1 MEHYAKNSISIID
14 WRGNNENNKIFFDG
28 NKEDIS
34 IEYAEE
40 NINIDEF
47 TAELIEETEELAE
60 GLTWAIEI
68 YNNIGNKIFYKTS
81 FSD

>member
-1 MEHYAKNSISIID
+1 MKII
-14 WRGNNENNKIFFDG
+14 REFFDK
-28 NKEDIS
+28 NKKVDTS
-34 IEYAEE
+34 IEYIEE

-60 GLTWAIEI
+60 GLTWAIEV
-68 YNNIGNKIFYKTS
+68 YNNIGNKIFYKTN

>member
-1 MEHYAKNSISIID
+1 MKII
-14 WRGNNENNKIFFDG
+14 REFFDK
-28 NKEDIS
+28 NKKVDTS
-34 IEYAEE
+34 IEYIEE

-68 YNNIGNKIFYKTS
+68 YNNIGDKIFYKTN

>member
-1 MEHYAKNSISIID
+1 MKII
-14 WRGNNENNKIFFDG
+14 REFFDG
-28 NKEDIS
+28 NKKIDTS
-34 IEYAEE
+34 IEYIDV

-68 YNNIGNKIFYKTS
+68 YNNIGDKIFYKTN

>member
-1 MEHYAKNSISIID
+1 MKII
-14 WRGNNENNKIFFDG
+14 REFFDK
-28 NKEDIS
+28 NKK
-34 IEYAEE
+34 EE

-68 YNNIGNKIFYKTS
+68 YNNIGDKIFYKTN

>member
-1 MEHYAKNSISIID
+1 MKII
-14 WRGNNENNKIFFDG
+14 REFFDK
-28 NKEDIS
+28 NKRVDTS
-34 IEYAEE
+34 IEYIEE

-60 GLTWAIEI
+60 GLTWAIEV
-68 YNNIGNKIFYKTS
+68 YNNIDNKIFYKTN

>member
-1 MEHYAKNSISIID
+1 MKII
-14 WRGNNENNKIFFDG
+14 RYFFDG

-81 FSD
+81 FSEGGLIL

>member
-1 MEHYAKNSISIID
+1 MKII
-14 WRGNNENNKIFFDG
+14 REFFDK
-28 NKEDIS
+28 NKKVDIS
-34 IEYAEE
+34 IEYIEE

-60 GLTWAIEI
+60 GLTWAIEV
-68 YNNIGNKIFYKTS
+68 YNNIGNKIFYKTN

>member
-1 MEHYAKNSISIID
+1 MKII
-14 WRGNNENNKIFFDG
+14 REFFDG
-28 NKEDIS
+28 NKKVDTS
-34 IEYAEE
+34 IEYIEE
-40 NINIDEF
+40 NIDEF

-68 YNNIGNKIFYKTS
+68 YNNIGDKIFYKTN

>member
-1 MEHYAKNSISIID
+1 MKII
-14 WRGNNENNKIFFDG
+14 RGFFDG
-28 NKEDIS
+28 NKKIDTS
-34 IEYAEE
+34 IEYIEE

-68 YNNIGNKIFYKTS
+68 YNNIGDKIFYKTN

>member
-1 MEHYAKNSISIID
+1 MKIIREYFDKNKKVD
-14 WRGNNENNKIFFDG
+14 T
-28 NKEDIS
+28 S
-34 IEYAEE
+34 IEYIEE

-68 YNNIGNKIFYKTS
+68 YNNIGDKIFYKTN

>member
-1 MEHYAKNSISIID
+1 MKII
-14 WRGNNENNKIFFDG
+14 REFFDK
-28 NKEDIS
+28 NKKVDTS
-34 IEYAEE
+34 IEYIEE

-47 TAELIEETEELAE
+47 TAELIEETEETEELAE

-68 YNNIGNKIFYKTS
+68 YNNIGDKIFYKTN

>member
-1 MEHYAKNSISIID
+1 MKII
-14 WRGNNENNKIFFDG
+14 REFFDK
-28 NKEDIS
+28 NKKVDTS
-34 IEYAEE
+34 IEYIEE
-40 NINIDEF
+40 NIDEF

-68 YNNIGNKIFYKTS
+68 YNNIGDKIFYKTN